1 MPQLPDVPTLAEAG
15 PELKDYELLNWFG
28 MFAPAGTPEPMI
40 NRLNEVVNAALRDKG
55 IADRLQVQG
64 IVPRLMSTTEYRAF
78 VVAEA
83 EKFGRIVQQANI
95 KLQN

>member
-1 MPQLPDVPTLAEAG
+1 MLNRRRFAAGLALLASAG
-15 PELKDYELLNWFG
+15 AAR
-28 MFAPAGTPEPMI
+28 APAGTPEPI
-40 NRLNEVVNAALRDKG
+40 VTRLNEVMNASLRDRK
-55 IADRLQVQG
+55 IAETLDIQG
-64 IVPRLMSTTEYRAF
+64 IVPRPMSAPDYRAF